1 MRYVIHGAGAIGGT
15 IGARLFQAGHEVVL
29 IARGPH
35 LEALRSKGLTFE
47 TPGSSVTL
55 TVPAVGHPSEVE
67 WREGD
72 VVILGMKTQHTE
84 AALDAL
90 LTAVGPDVPIV
101 CAQNGVE
108 NERLALRRFA
118 NVYAMMV
125 WLPATHLEPGVVIA
139 HAAPINGVLDAGRYP
154 HGRDLTIERV
164 TADIDA
170 AGIASK
176 AIADPMRWKYAKL
189 LGNLGN
195 AVQAAC
201 RREDDARPLYGR
213 LREEAIACYRA
224 AGIEW
229 ATDEEQGERRK
240 AMSRPAPQEGGRV
253 RGGGSSWQSLA
264 RGAGSIE
271 TDFLNGEIV
280 MLGRLHGVA
289 TPANAAMQRIA
300 NVLVRDGRAPGTMSV
315 AEIERIVDGG

>member
-1 MRYVIHGAGAIGGT
+1 MRYVIYGAGAIGGT
-15 IGARLFQAGHEVVL
+15 IGARLFEAGHDVVL

-35 LEALRSKGLTFE
+35 HDAIRARGLTFE
-47 TPGSSVTL
+47 TPGSSVEL
-55 TVPAVGHPSEVE
+55 RIAAVGQPSEVE
-67 WREGD
+67 WGADD

-84 AALDAL
+84 AALDVL
-90 LTAVGPDVPIV
+90 LAVTGPDVPVV

-154 HGRDLTIERV
+154 SGVDATIERM
-164 TADIDA
+164 TQDIDA
-170 AGIASK
+170 AGIAAK
-176 AIADPMRWKYAKL
+176 AIADAMRWKYAKL

-195 AVQAAC
+195 SVQAAC
-201 RREDDARPLYGR
+201 KPDEDARPLYGR

-229 ATDEEQGERRK
+229 ATTRSRRSGGKRCRARRRRRVAAFGEAVRR
-240 AMSRPAPQEGGRV
+240 
-253 RGGGSSWQSLA
+253 
-264 RGAGSIE
+264 
-271 TDFLNGEIV
+271 
-280 MLGRLHGVA
+280 
-289 TPANAAMQRIA
+289 
-300 NVLVRDGRAPGTMSV
+300 GRALRAARDRSRRTF
-315 AEIERIVDGG
+315 

>member
-1 MRYVIHGAGAIGGT
+1 MRYIIYGAGAIGGT
-15 IGARLFQAGHEVVL
+15 IGARLHQAAHDVVL

-35 LEALRSKGLTFE
+35 LDAIRERGLTFE
-47 TPGSSVTL
+47 TPGSSVEL
-55 TVPAVGHPSEVE
+55 KIPAAASPSEVDF
-67 WREGD
+67 RPDD
-72 VVILGMKTQHTE
+72 VVILAMKTQHTE

-90 LTAVGPDVPIV
+90 LAATGPDIAVV

-125 WLPATHLEPGVVIA
+125 WLPATHLDPGVVIA
-139 HAAPINGVLDAGRYP
+139 HASPINGVLDAGRYP
-154 HGRDLTIERV
+154 SGVDATIERI

-170 AGIASK
+170 AGIA
-176 AIADPMRWKYAKL
+176 ATPRPDAMRWKYAKL

-201 RREDDARPLYGR
+201 RPEDDARPLYGR

-229 ATDEEQGERRK
+229 ATDEEQAERRK
-240 AMSRPAPQEGGRV
+240 AMSRPAPSEGGRI

-264 RGAGSIE
+264 RGQGSIE
-271 TDFLNGEIV
+271 SDFLNGEIV
-280 MLGRLHGVA
+280 LLGRMHNIP
-289 TPANAAMQRIA
+289 TPANAALQRIA
-300 NVLVRDGRAPGTMSV
+300 TRLAAAGTPPGSMSL
-315 AEIERIVDGG
+315 AEIEREFG